1 MDMNTVNPSNN
12 TAPEIPNP
20 PAPKKP
26 NFDHMMD
33 KLERSTTMDRRQ
45 ITVELSDMINSLVEC
60 KVKFNKN
67 QLSKT
72 EGTELMDM
80 MIAGLSKI
88 NGFVNKYDNIRFH

>member
-1 MDMNTVNPSNN
+1 MKKNTMNANPAI
-12 TAPEIPNP
+12 APATPNP
-20 PAPKKP
+20 PVPKNP

-45 ITVELSDMINSLVEC
+45 ITVELSDMINSLVGC

-72 EGTELMDM
+72 EGTEIMDM

-88 NGFVNKYDNIRFH
+88 NVFVNKYDNIRFH